1 MVLYLKENRRIALQV
16 ACGNVLDTKIIDG
29 NLVVNTNEQYL
40 FDTIMEKDNLLIIK
54 KALEWQNFS
63 GQLIINKIK
72 TKKDLQ
78 KEDLE
83 KLEKLGLNVK
93 IIEGD

>member
-1 MVLYLKENRRIALQV
+1 M
-16 ACGNVLDTKIIDG
+16 ACGNVLDTKIVDG

-40 FDTIMEKDNLLIIK
+40 LDTIMEKDNFLIIK